1 MLKRPDTTTQR
12 RTASRLT
19 SPRRV
24 LLATLIFVAL
34 AGPAS
39 SAALHPASH
48 RWPARAAHTLSVADT
63 THLHYIHAAGSLL
76 YEEGTA
82 IGTLPGTM
90 RAHVYIGPTTTGT
103 FTIYVHGG
111 GTINGHGT
119 ATMHGSGVY
128 ESFNGTLTATGGT
141 GRYTHAHGH
150 AGLYGTFDRKNYALL
165 VQTTGRL
172 AY

>member
-1 MLKRPDTTTQR
+1 MLKRPDTTIQR
-12 RTASRLT
+12 RTTSRLT
-19 SPRRV
+19 STRRV
-24 LLATLIFVAL
+24 LLAALIFGAL

-39 SAALHPASH
+39 SAALHPTH
-48 RWPARAAHTLSVADT
+48 RWPARATRTLNVTDT
-63 THLHYIHAAGSLL
+63 THLRYIHAAGSLL

-90 RAHVYIGPTTTGT
+90 RAHVDIGATTTGT
-103 FTIYVHGG
+103 FTIYVRGG
-111 GTINGHGT
+111 GTIDGHGT
-119 ATMHGSGVY
+119 ALMHGSGVY

>member
-1 MLKRPDTTTQR
+1 MLKPPDTTMQR

-19 SPRRV
+19 SPRWV
-24 LLATLIFVAL
+24 LLAALIFGAL

-39 SAALHPASH
+39 SAARHPASH
-48 RWPARAAHTLSVADT
+48 RWPARAARTLNATDT

-82 IGTLPGTM
+82 TGTLPGTM

-103 FTIYVHGG
+103 FTIYVRG